1 VVTLLLVTILG
12 LYLLHGS
19 VLAVVLIFIGVKMCL
34 IDVYKIPVVVS
45 LGVVIGILAV
55 TMLLSLRSSAK
66 KVSA

>member
-1 VVTLLLVTILG
+1 
-12 LYLLHGS
+12 
-19 VLAVVLIFIGVKMCL
+19 MCL

-55 TMLLSLRSSAK
+55 TMLLSLRTSAK